1 MATVG
6 RLKGLL
12 LEIAEKHGVHPSEL
26 TGPSRVRY
34 ITRARQEFMWTAYQ
48 TGRFSEPQIGL
59 FLGGLDPSTVHHGRY
74 AHAARL
80 TK

>member
-1 MATVG
+1 MATFS

-34 ITRARQEFMWTAYQ
+34 ITRARHEFMWAAYQ
-48 TGRFSEPQIGL
+48 TGRFSDPQIGA
-59 FLGGLDPSTVHHGRY
+59 FLGGRDPSTVHHGRKT
-74 AHAARL
+74 HAA
-80 TK
+80 KVGS